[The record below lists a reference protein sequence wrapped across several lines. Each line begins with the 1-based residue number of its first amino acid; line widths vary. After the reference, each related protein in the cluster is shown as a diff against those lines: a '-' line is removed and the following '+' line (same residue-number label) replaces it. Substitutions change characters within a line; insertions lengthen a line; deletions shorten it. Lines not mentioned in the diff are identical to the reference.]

1 MMYVYS
7 IDSNR
12 WCVWSDFII
21 LQVIAI
27 ENCDIA
33 LTASTLAKFIASF
46 VDDEKDNDLLEVCYF
61 DLSSLA
67 REYRDNI
74 GDLETENQPPCCS
87 CSG

>member
-1 MMYVYS
+1 MSTS
-7 IDSNR
+7 ILLILAGGIWTNLT
-12 WCVWSDFII
+12 I

-46 VDDEKDNDLLEVCYF
+46 VDDEKDNDLLEVCHSNRPGLVRGYH
-61 DLSSLA
+61 
-67 REYRDNI
+67 DNT
-74 GDLETENQPPCCS
+74 GNLETKNQPSRCP